1 MFCAPSAD
9 MELMD
14 DLDAPIAHSRGAKA
28 KTGALRG
35 FVWPYIGM
43 LLCAFAAIVLANYA
57 WQHAVG
63 FNDAYQHMDYRAG
76 LRLPIHLVEYT
87 PNGWAVA
94 LGLWLSVGCFAGL
107 GVVAARRL
115 NGARASQILLV
126 SLTVLALALSFCPIM
141 LSGDL
146 YAYLIYGHVYGL
158 YGINPYVILTPL
170 TPHDDIALASSL
182 GFWGNPPPSDNYGPL
197 WTLITGGLSRM
208 QAGISFWL
216 QAWSYRLLGVLS
228 LVIACAGLLRCRQKV
243 QRGDRTRDVALFA
256 FHPLVLYEA
265 AVESHNDLLMVAL
278 AIWGFALSDSAPL
291 IAGVLLGAS
300 MAVKFVSIIALPFL
314 VTRVIRKDG
323 ALSGI
328 LCGLVALTVFAICFK
343 PFWIGPPTLY
353 SLINQ
358 GRFLAMSPAWLAVEP
373 FLRLHLQNTPALPW
387 ALPLVGHPSWPRI
400 IEFLF
405 ITGFLVVLVG
415 SIIRFSRD
423 GKWSGLWLAITAF
436 LWASPVIQPWY
447 LVWLAPAITTRER
460 FWSAYAWWFGVL
472 IFLRYA
478 LGLEMPA
485 QSAKTTLLKTIEFM
499 AMTLI
504 FLAVPIL
511 IASRPAR
518 FTARA
523 REHV

>member
-1 MFCAPSAD
+1 MN
-9 MELMD
+9 
-14 DLDAPIAHSRGAKA
+14 DLDATLGHSRGATA
-28 KTGALRG
+28 QNEVLRG

-43 LLCAFAAIVLANYA
+43 LLCALAAMALANYA

-63 FNDAYQHMDYRAG
+63 FNDVYQHMDYRAG

-94 LGLWLSVGCFAGL
+94 LWLWLSVGCFAVL

-115 NGARASQILLV
+115 NGPRASQVLLV

-197 WTLITGGLSRM
+197 WTLITGGLTRM
-208 QAGISFWL
+208 QAGMSFWL

-228 LVIACAGLLRCRQKV
+228 LVIACAGLLRCRRND
-243 QRGDRTRDVALFA
+243 QRGDRARDVAMFA

-265 AVESHNDLLMVAL
+265 AVESHNDLLMLAF

-314 VTRVIRKDG
+314 VARVVRKDG

-328 LCGLVALTVFAICFK
+328 LCCLVALTVFGICFK
-343 PFWIGPPTLY
+343 PFWIGAATLH

-358 GRFLAMSPAWLAVEP
+358 GRFFAMSPAWLVIEP
-373 FLRLHLQNTPALPW
+373 FLRLNLQNTPALPW
-387 ALPLVGHPSWPRI
+387 ALPIVGHSSWPRI
-400 IEFLF
+400 IESLF
-405 ITGFLVVLVG
+405 ITGFLVVLFGNV
-415 SIIRFSRD
+415 IRFSRD
-423 GKWSGLWLAITAF
+423 GKFGRLWLAITAF

-447 LVWLAPAITTRER
+447 LVWLAPAISMRER
-460 FWSAYAWWFGVL
+460 FWSAYAWWFGIL
-472 IFLRYA
+472 IFFRYA

-485 QSAKTTLLKTIEFM
+485 HNAASILLKTIEFI
-499 AMTLI
+499 AITLV
-504 FLAVPIL
+504 FLAVPIVV
-511 IASRPAR
+511 ASRPAR
-518 FTARA
+518 FTAST
-523 REHV
+523 